1 MPKQQLSKA
10 PTARNSRQR
19 GLNSRNILR
28 NDFQRKGFHN
38 TMFKPNNIR
47 DSMRLKTKNLQK
59 FSTNGKQMEIDSVI
73 KGSTTNKITNEKETR
88 FIIPNIQNN
97 KEIQNSLLRVQ
108 QDCKEELNHEISM
121 KIPKSPPSCVRG
133 DFASIEFLE
142 N

>member
-47 DSMRLKTKNLQK
+47 ESMRLKTKNLK
-59 FSTNGKQMEIDSVI
+59 KLSTNGKQMEIDSVI